1 MSEPETWNLKPG
13 TRKRRSQR
21 SLPTKSGGRGG
32 TCRSLPPKSGGR
44 GGRALAA
51 CLDASAVMDAVGLP
65 PDPWQ
70 QDLLG
75 TEARQLL
82 LLCSRQAGKSTV
94 TSALALGHALRS
106 PGSLVLMLAP
116 SWRQSQELFRKL
128 AGFYNRLGRPV
139 PAESETGQHLELQ
152 NGSRVISL
160 PGQEE
165 TIRGFSGVSLLIV
178 DEAARV
184 PDDLYFAV
192 RPMLAVSDGRIIGLS
207 TPYGKRG
214 WFYEEWAGGGD
225 AWEHIQVPA
234 SRCPRIKESF
244 LKRERDSMSPRWFAQ
259 EYECEFTDRLDQVFA
274 SEFIEK
280 LLDDTIEPIFI

>member
-1 MSEPETWNLKPG
+1 MP
-13 TRKRRSQR
+13 RRN
-21 SLPTKSGGRGG
+21 
-32 TCRSLPPKSGGR
+32 PKSEIRNRLSG
-44 GGRALAA
+44 LTPWI
-51 CLDASAVMDAVGLP
+51 DTPAVMDAIGLP

-70 QDLLG
+70 QELLRM
-75 TEARQLL
+75 EARQLL

-94 TSALALGHALRS
+94 TAALALAHAVRC

-116 SWRQSQELFRKL
+116 AWRQSQELFRKL

-139 PAESETGQHLELQ
+139 AAQSETGQHLELA

-214 WFYEEWAGGGD
+214 WFYQEWANGGP
-225 AWEHIQVPA
+225 AWERVRVPA

-244 LKRERDSMSPRWFAQ
+244 LQRERESMSPRWFAQ
-259 EYECEFTDRLDQVFA
+259 EYDCEFTDRTDQVFA

-280 LLDDTIEPIFI
+280 LLDDTIEPLFI